1 MDPTS
6 ISIYYD
12 TMQVMPYPIDLDGK
26 RIVLVDTPGLDN
38 HGPELED
45 DKICEAIVRS
55 TNLKM
60 HLLFHKLKLQ
70 HKNTM

>member
-12 TMQVMPYPIDLDGK
+12 TMQVLPYPIHLDGK

-45 DKICEAIVRS
+45 DKICEAIVQWI
-55 TNLKM
+55 KM
-60 HLLFHKLKLQ
+60 S
-70 HKNTM
+70 